1 MKDDTDSYAVCTE
14 QGSSA
19 SQMTAARVMDVT
31 AGPPACAGQ
40 AGDAVSAYI
49 QVNMEDAPFNSPTA
63 RSHPQGSSPKID
75 SSVRDASKSRGV
87 ESRPEAKSRVQ
98 PIQRAFEGN
107 YLQHGKHG
115 VLLPQYS
122 ATTV

>member
-1 MKDDTDSYAVCTE
+1 MKDDSSSYAVFTA
-14 QGSSA
+14 QDSSA
-19 SQMTAARVMDVT
+19 SHMTAARVMDVI

-40 AGDAVSAYI
+40 AGDAVSAKTK
-49 QVNMEDAPFNSPTA
+49 VKMEDAPFNGPTA
-63 RSHPQGSSPKID
+63 RSHPQGSSPKVD

-98 PIQRAFEGN
+98 PIQRAVEGN
-107 YLQHGKHG
+107 DLQHGQHG
-115 VLLPQYS
+115 ALLPKYS